1 MEAFALRPAFAA
13 LALAL
18 ALELVYLLY
27 RRRFERPIERMRYQS
42 FTVAWTLAAY
52 FWLEGAAGVPAWLPA
67 GVYFVTAYISVD
79 LGYRLLDRFALSRLR
94 DDRGRPAIPQLVR
107 DLAGWVLLAAAFLG
121 AGARFLG
128 WQLGSWALPSAVVSA
143 VIGFALQDVLKNVF
157 AGLALQTEA
166 PFDAGDWLMMDGE
179 ARQVIEMTWRSTH
192 LRNSIGVDFHEP
204 NANLSAARITNIGSG
219 LVPMGFEMRVPV
231 HYGAPPG
238 LVKAA
243 LELAARNCSMVV
255 AVPAPQGLL
264 DSFSE
269 SGVVYRLRFW
279 SREVQAVTRL
289 FDEVQSHVWYQL
301 RRDGW
306 ALSFPIRA
314 VEHVETRELAADRRM
329 ASASRAAG
337 LFAKVELLAALP
349 TEAQRRLSEVARHQ
363 FFDTGERLVTEG
375 EHGESLMVLARGEVV
390 VSKSGAELGD
400 STVELAQLHE
410 GDYFGEMSL
419 LTGAPR
425 SATITARGPVELFV
439 LDRAALA
446 PLLHED
452 PRLAETLSRV
462 LTERVAATAARF
474 EDRRDELRRVSVHEE
489 HTLLAKIRDFFR
501 LG

>member
-1 MEAFALRPAFAA
+1 MEAFALRPALAA

-18 ALELVYLLY
+18 ALELAYLLY
-27 RRRFERPIERMRYQS
+27 RRHFDRAMERLRFQL
-42 FTVAWTLAAY
+42 FTVAWTLTAY
-52 FWLEGAAGVPAWLPA
+52 FALTGGAAVPGWLPRFVA
-67 GVYFVTAYISVD
+67 FVTAYATVD
-79 LGYRLLDRFALSRLR
+79 LGFHLLDRFALSRLH
-94 DDRGRPAIPQLVR
+94 DSRGRVAIPQLVR
-107 DLAGWVLLAAAFLG
+107 DLAGWVLLVGTVLA

-143 VIGFALQDVLKNVF
+143 VLGFALQDVLKNVF

-166 PFDAGDWLMMDGE
+166 PFDTGDWLMVDGE

-204 NANLSAARITNIGSG
+204 NANLSAARITNLGSG
-219 LVPMGFEMRVPV
+219 IVAMGFEMRVPV

-238 LVKAA
+238 PVKAA
-243 LELAARNCSMVV
+243 LEQAARACAMVV
-255 AVPAPQGLL
+255 ANPAPQGLV
-264 DSFSE
+264 DSFGE

-301 RRDGW
+301 RREGW

-314 VEHVETRELAADRRM
+314 VELAGVQELAADRRS

-349 TEAQRRLSEVARHQ
+349 ETAQRRLAEVARHQ
-363 FFDTGERLVTEG
+363 YFDAGERLVVEG
-375 EHGESLMVLARGEVV
+375 EHGDSLMVLARGAVT
-390 VSKSGAELGD
+390 VSKSGAEIGD
-400 STVELAQLHE
+400 ATVELAHLNE
-410 GDYFGEMSL
+410 GDYFGELSL

-425 SATITARGPVELFV
+425 SATITAREPVELFV

-452 PRLAETLSRV
+452 PKLAETLSRV
-462 LTERVAATAARF
+462 LAERAAATVARF
-474 EDRRDELRRVSVHEE
+474 EDRKDQLRRSTMPEQ